1 MENTDNKLESLISN
15 LRQQK
20 PELES
25 AELFTD
31 KIMNGID
38 RKIQRPKSYA
48 MGWIRAVSSSA
59 AVFLLGLFLFQ
70 QTEKE
75 EVNSNVRFQYLP
87 VQHINIDSLCIQNSK
102 NKREIYFCYM
112 QRNAYKNQQ
121 VKLFTKQSNN

>member
-1 MENTDNKLESLISN
+1 MENTENKLENLIRN
-15 LRQQK
+15 LRQQM
-20 PELES
+20 PELDN
-25 AELFTD
+25 AELVTN

-38 RKIQRPKSYA
+38 RKAQRPKSFT
-48 MGWIRAVSSSA
+48 MGWIRIVSSSA
-59 AVFLLGLFLFQ
+59 AVFLLGLFIFQ

-75 EVNSNVRFQYLP
+75 EVNSNVHSQYLP

-121 VKLFTKQSNN
+121 LKLFTKQLND